1 MPVNNVQVSKT
12 QFSSSFAGS
21 ALIQPPTRV
30 TFTLSGV
37 VSGGERFETKTV
49 PVPNGV
55 KYYSDG
61 IYTLVGNT
69 GYTPSTI
76 WKKQPRN
83 FYLIDESHSPIPR
96 VYLSKLNKEN
106 EVTIGLQLT
115 NLGGG
120 TFTLSKTYQ
129 VHVDIFLFTS
139 NNLY

>member
-1 MPVNNVQVSKT
+1 MNSVQVSKT

-30 TFTLSGV
+30 TFTLSGTI
-37 VSGGERFETKTV
+37 SGGVKVETKTV
-49 PVPNGV
+49 SVPSGV

-83 FYLIDESHSPIPR
+83 FYLIDESSSPIPR
-96 VYLSKLNKEN
+96 VYLSKLNTEN
-106 EVTIGLQLT
+106 EVLIEMLLT
-115 NLGGG
+115 NIGGG

-129 VHVDIFLFTS
+129 VHVDVFLFTS
-139 NNLY
+139 NTLY